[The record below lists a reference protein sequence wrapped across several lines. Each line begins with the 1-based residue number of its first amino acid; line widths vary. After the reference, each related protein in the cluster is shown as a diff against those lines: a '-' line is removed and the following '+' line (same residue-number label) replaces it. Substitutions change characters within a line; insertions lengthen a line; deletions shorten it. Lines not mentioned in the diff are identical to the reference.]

1 MPDLLAAGPSEQERK
16 VLGLSGDSSFPMKRI
31 SNHSTIFRALPTSR
45 LFPSFNNTLPALTAL
60 PRALT
65 ALPRHRLTAPPKGHH
80 HTHRQSF
87 HNTAIMSTEAPTVR
101 SQFDPK
107 DMSFRHL
114 GPSGLK
120 VSVLSLGGWLTYGGT
135 QNGNIVKEC
144 MQAAWDHGINFFDTA
159 EVYANGRCEV
169 EMGNAL
175 KELDWPRDEY
185 VISTKVF
192 FGTGRKE
199 PNTRGLSRKH
209 VVEGLKSSLE
219 RLQQPYVDIVLAHRP
234 DVGTPMKE
242 IVEGFTQVIRNL
254 NLAYYWGTSEWSAV
268 QIMEATQIAE
278 K

>member
-1 MPDLLAAGPSEQERK
+1 MRA
-16 VLGLSGDSSFPMKRI
+16 I
-31 SNHSTIFRALPTSR
+31 SNHQTIFRALPTSR
-45 LFPSFNNTLPALTAL
+45 LLSSSRNNLPTLAAL
-60 PRALT
+60 P
-65 ALPRHRLTAPPKGHH
+65 KYHH
-80 HTHRQSF
+80 NHTLRTSF
-87 HNTAIMSTEAPTVR
+87 HNTAIMSTPAVR
-101 SQFDPK
+101 SAFDPK
-107 DMSFRHL
+107 DMQFRHL
-114 GPSGLK
+114 GPTGLK

-144 MQAAWDHGINFFDTA
+144 LQSAWDHGINFFDTA
-159 EVYANGRCEV
+159 EVYANGQCEV

-185 VISTKVF
+185 VLSTKVF

>member
-1 MPDLLAAGPSEQERK
+1 MRA
-16 VLGLSGDSSFPMKRI
+16 I
-31 SNHSTIFRALPTSR
+31 SNHSTISRALPTSR
-45 LFPSFNNTLPALTAL
+45 LSSSYKNTLPALAAL
-60 PRALT
+60 P
-65 ALPRHRLTAPPKGHH
+65 KYHH
-80 HTHRQSF
+80 NHTLRTSF
-87 HNTAIMSTEAPTVR
+87 HNTAIMSTPAVR
-101 SQFDPK
+101 SVFDPK
-107 DMSFRHL
+107 DMQFRHL

-159 EVYANGRCEV
+159 EVYANGQCEV

-185 VISTKVF
+185 VLSTKVF